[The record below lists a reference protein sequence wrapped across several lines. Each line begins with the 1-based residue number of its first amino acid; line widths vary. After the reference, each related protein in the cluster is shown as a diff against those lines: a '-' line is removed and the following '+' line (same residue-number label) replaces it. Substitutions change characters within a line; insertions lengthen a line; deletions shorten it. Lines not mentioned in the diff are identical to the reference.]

1 MFCMQ
6 ILRRVF
12 FYMEGKLRIKL
23 AERESGHILAI
34 LVINIS
40 ILIIVKYKLYYT
52 K

>member
-1 MFCMQ
+1 MFCLQ

-12 FYMEGKLRIKL
+12 FCMEGKLRVKL

-34 LVINIS
+34 LVKNIS
-40 ILIIVKYKLYYT
+40 ILIIVKYKLYHT